1 MKTTL
6 LLNLLAS
13 LLLLHAYGKKPNIL
27 FIMSDDHAAHA
38 ISAYGGRLAKIAPT
52 PNLDR
57 LAKEGALFKNAF
69 CTNSI
74 CSPSRACVLTGQY
87 NHTNGAVDL
96 SGKVMPGKQMLAIE
110 MKNAGYETAMIGKWH
125 LKVEPKDFDYY
136 CVLPGQ
142 GKYHGPS
149 FRIRGDKPWGKN
161 LIEFPEK
168 HSTDAITDLTLEWL
182 KGRKDEKPFFLMHH
196 YKAPHDYFENADRY
210 ESYLADIDIPEPKT
224 LWKRDTKFGSL
235 ATRGHNDEL
244 IPHIGTSIGSRNP
257 RRSYLRDLPG
267 RFPNEFP
274 KNYDPQNFSDE
285 ENTRL
290 AYNAYL
296 KKFLRCV
303 KGIDDNLGRLFAHL
317 EATGQMDNTLIVY
330 TADQGFML
338 GEHDYQDKRWM
349 YEESMRMP
357 FLIRYPKAIKS
368 AQNFDTI
375 VENVDFAPTLLDFAG
390 ANIPKSVQGKSF
402 KSILESGK
410 EPKSWKKAAYY
421 RYWMHM
427 AHHDN
432 PAHVGMRTKRY
443 KLIYFYGCN
452 YQGNYQTP
460 AGWELYDMVKDPH
473 ETKNLYNDPKH
484 AKLVSSLKQWFA
496 KLRKKV
502 GDDGSHYPDCE
513 NIVQEFWDYS
523 DADRKK
529 ATAISN
535 EFLIRRKAELA
546 EGLHNPKTSGKP

>member
-6 LLNLLAS
+6 FIHSFFLVFLGS
-13 LLLLHAYGKKPNIL
+13 IFGKKPNIL
-27 FIMSDDHAAHA
+27 YIMSDDHAAHG

-57 LAKEGALFKNAF
+57 LAKEGALFQNAF

-87 NHTNGAVDL
+87 NHVNGAVDL
-96 SGKVMPGKQMLAIE
+96 GGRVEPGKQMLAIE
-110 MKNAGYETAMIGKWH
+110 MGKAGYETAMIGKWH
-125 LKVEPKDFDYY
+125 LKVEPKDFNYY

-182 KGRKDEKPFFLMHH
+182 KDRKKEKPFFLMHH
-196 YKAPHDYFENADRY
+196 YKAPHDYFENAERY
-210 ESYLADIDIPEPKT
+210 ESFLANMDVPEPET
-224 LWKRDTKFGSL
+224 LWKRHPEFGSL
-235 ATRGHNDEL
+235 ATRGNQDEL
-244 IPHIGTSIGSRNP
+244 IPHIGTSIGNRNP

-274 KNYDPQNFSDE
+274 ENYDPDDYTDE
-285 ENTRL
+285 QNTRF

-303 KGIDDNLGRLFAHL
+303 KGIDDNLGRLFKHL
-317 EATGQMDNTLIVY
+317 EETGQMDNTVIIY
-330 TADQGFML
+330 TGDQGFML

-357 FLIRYPKAIKS
+357 FLVRYPKTVKAG
-368 AQNFDTI
+368 QNFDTI
-375 VENVDFAPTLLDFAG
+375 IENVDYAPTMLDFAG
-390 ANIPKSVQGKSF
+390 AAIPQSVQGRSF
-402 KSILESGK
+402 KSLLETG
-410 EPKSWKKAAYY
+410 EEAGDWKKAAYY

-432 PAHVGMRTKRY
+432 PAHLGMRTKRY

-452 YQGNYQTP
+452 YQGGYQTP
-460 AGWELYDMVKDPH
+460 ADWELYDMKNDPH
-473 ETKNLYNDPKH
+473 ETKNLYHNPKH
-484 AKLVSSLKQWFA
+484 AKLTQSLKGWLA
-496 KLRKKV
+496 KVRKRV
-502 GDDGSHYPDCE
+502 GDDGSHYPECE
-513 NIVQEFWDYS
+513 KVVQEFWDY
-523 DADRKK
+523 DEADQAKARK
-529 ATAISN
+529 ISTQYL
-535 EFLIRRKAELA
+535 ERRKGEL
-546 EGLHNPKTSGKP
+546 GDGVHNVKTSGKP